1 MKKESV
7 GLVETKYCTFPDDLV
22 LEGGSKLKGAT
33 VAYETYGKLN
43 KEKSNAILICH
54 ALSGDAHVA
63 GWHEGDKKPG
73 WWDIIIGPGKC
84 LDTEKYFIICSNVI
98 GGCKG
103 STGPSSINSET
114 GKPYGLEFPIIT
126 ISDMVNAQKK
136 LIDNLGI
143 HQLFAV
149 VGGSMGGM
157 QVLQWCISYPDMV
170 KLAIPIATAAISSPQ
185 QIAFNEVGRQAIVSD
200 PKWTNGSYYSKEI
213 PKEGLSIAR
222 MIAHIT
228 YLSNESMYEKFG
240 RRLQDKEKYGFDFS
254 LDFQV
259 ESYLHYQGESFVK
272 RFDANSYLYITKA
285 IDYFDLTKDGS
296 LSEGF
301 KNIKARFLV
310 ISVDSDWLYT
320 ADQSKEIVMALTS
333 NDIDVTY
340 HEMKSPYGHDAFLLE
355 AGQLNYV
362 INGFLSD
369 ILVEDVMTPEVAKIM
384 ENSSIDEAAK
394 LMIEEKVTHLPV
406 VIEDDKLIGIVTA
419 WDISKAVA
427 MKYTKLDEIMTKD
440 VIIVKPE
447 DQIEMAAEKMR
458 ANNISSLPV
467 TDDDGKVIGI
477 ITTDH
482 ISTLIAQDPFE
493 KCFECKIECKNN
505 KSLY

>member
-7 GLVETKYCTFPDDLV
+7 GLVETQHYNFSDDLV
-22 LEGGSKLKGAT
+22 LEGGGRLKGAT
-33 VAYETYGKLN
+33 IAYETYGKLN

-103 STGPSSINSET
+103 STGPSSINPET
-114 GKPYGLEFPIIT
+114 GKPYGLDFPIIT
-126 ISDMVNAQKK
+126 ISDMVKAQKK
-136 LIDNLGI
+136 LIDHRGI
-143 HQLFAV
+143 NQLFAV

-170 KLAIPIATAAISSPQ
+170 KLAIPIATAARSAPQ
-185 QIAFNEVGRQAIVSD
+185 QIAFNEVGRQAIISD
-200 PKWTNGSYYSKEI
+200 PKWKGGSYYSGDV
-213 PKEGLSIAR
+213 PKEGLSLAR
-222 MIAHIT
+222 MIGHIT
-228 YLSNESMYEKFG
+228 YLSYESMYQKFG

-259 ESYLHYQGESFVK
+259 ESYLHHQGESFTK

-285 IDYFDLTKDGS
+285 MDYFDLTKNES
-296 LSEGF
+296 LAEGF
-301 KNIKARFLV
+301 ENVKAKFLV
-310 ISVDSDWLYT
+310 ISVDSDWLYPP
-320 ADQSKEIVMALTS
+320 AQSKEIVMALTA
-333 NDIDVTY
+333 NNIDVSY
-340 HEMKSPYGHDAFLLE
+340 LELKSPYGHDAFLLE
-355 AGQLNYV
+355 EGQLNYI

-369 ILVEDVMTPEVAKIM
+369 ILVRDVMSPFVARISD
-384 ENSSIDEAAK
+384 ESSIKEAAK
-394 LMIEEKVTHLPV
+394 LMLEEKVTHLPV
-406 VIEDDKLIGIVTA
+406 VDGGDKLIGIVTA

-427 MKYTKLDEIMTKD
+427 LKCSKLDEIMTKD
-440 VIIVKPE
+440 VIVTMP
-447 DQIEMAAEKMR
+447 DSQIELAAEKMKEY
-458 ANNISSLPV
+458 NISSLPV
-467 TDDDGKVIGI
+467 VDDGGRVIGI

-482 ISTLIAQDPFE
+482 ISTLMARD
-493 KCFECKIECKNN
+493 
-505 KSLY
+505 